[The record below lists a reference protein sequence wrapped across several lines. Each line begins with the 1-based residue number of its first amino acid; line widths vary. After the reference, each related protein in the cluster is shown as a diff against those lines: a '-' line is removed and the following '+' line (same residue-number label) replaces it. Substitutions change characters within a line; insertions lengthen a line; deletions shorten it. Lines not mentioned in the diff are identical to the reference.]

1 MGQPPLPKWRPRRTL
16 IDLYNEKDQTLWYWR
31 VAATLSALL
40 IMIGYMP
47 AFNCRSGTQADRLQL
62 PHISLRFQAEPLP
75 HYQLK
80 IRDYRFHHPCRPW
93 LRPLSHHIHHLPL
106 LDIPARYHLR
116 ALLILLRPRPHQC
129 PLQPLHTRKVSTV
142 DLYINSRPRSLHNL
156 DHHLFCHRPPHL
168 PKDLYC

>member
-47 AFNCRSGTQADRLQL
+47 AFNCRSGTLADRLQL
-62 PHISLRFQAEPLP
+62 PHIPLRLQAELPP
-75 HYQLK
+75 HYQLE
-80 IRDYRFHHPCRPW
+80 ILDYRFHHPSR
-93 LRPLSHHIHHLPL
+93 LRLCPLSHHLYHLPL

-116 ALLILLRPRPHQC
+116 ALPILLRPRPH
-129 PLQPLHTRKVSTV
+129 
-142 DLYINSRPRSLHNL
+142 
-156 DHHLFCHRPPHL
+156 
-168 PKDLYC
+168 